1 MAQEVDVS
9 QIIETTAQRI
19 YGLIQGEDGKKIREK
34 AEIVIE
40 KAANLATASKKFV
53 ELQNTYLNL
62 KKHINKLT
70 KEINELNKNIK
81 NPNISEEAINKNIAE
96 KQKAQGLYL
105 EEQKKIKN
113 QVNELYNTE
122 AGNIYKQALL
132 ELQLASYSLQKTF
145 AELQNKTFVID
156 YVVYNRG
163 RPIIYRFPYEQF
175 EKMISFDSKS
185 ISKGLLS
192 KIQFSK
198 KQLEEMIN
206 KGHAIQKIGDS
217 QENLSKISE
226 HARQIQRIYNIAYKR
241 YDKKPKGTIDI
252 KLAQKFEKTHK
263 ILRFLVNNKGDLAE
277 GYVRFLYILKK
288 FNNINLDIQEKTYKE
303 AEIFWINEE
312 ENDDVKKHEEMYLFD
327 FLMRGVIPVTNQSG
341 FFIED
346 VTSLTEQEKILE
358 SAVKFGGANPL
369 QLTQVIQLSNQIL
382 LLDKKIDK
390 QEFIRYLNND
400 TRFFK
405 GVRRN
410 GLQNEINEGAKLTA
424 EKDIY
429 EYLTTIVNN
438 NYGKINLTL

>member
-1 MAQEVDVS
+1 MTQEVDVS

-19 YGLIQGEDGKKIREK
+19 YDLIQKNGTEIKEK
-34 AEIVIE
+34 ANEVID
-40 KAANLATASKKFV
+40 KAKDLATASKDFV
-53 ELQNTYLNL
+53 GLQNTYLDL
-62 KKHINKLT
+62 KKLINKLT
-70 KEINELNKNIK
+70 QEINELNKNTK
-81 NPNISEEAINKNIAE
+81 NPNIDKEAINKNIAE
-96 KQKAQGLYL
+96 KEKAQGLYL
-105 EEQKKIKN
+105 EKQKEIKEIKDR
-113 QVNELYNTE
+113 VNRLYSE
-122 AGNIYKQALL
+122 KAGNAYKQALL
-132 ELQLASYSLQKTF
+132 KLQLASYDLQKKF
-145 AELQNKTFVID
+145 AELQNKDFVID

-198 KQLEEMIN
+198 KQLEKMIDEN
-206 KGHAIQKIGDS
+206 SAIQKIGDS
-217 QENLSKISE
+217 EENLLTISE
-226 HARQIQRIYNIAYKR
+226 HARQIQRIYSIAYKR
-241 YDKKPKGTIDI
+241 YDKNPKGAIDI

-263 ILRFLVNNKGDLAE
+263 ILRFLINNKGDLAE
-277 GYVRFLYILKK
+277 GYVRFLYILKE
-288 FNNINLDIQEKTYKE
+288 FNNINLNIQGKIYEG

-312 ENDDVKKHEEMYLFD
+312 ENDDVKKQEEMYLFD
-327 FLMRGVIPVTNQSG
+327 FLTRGVIPVTNQSG

-346 VTSLTEQEKILE
+346 VTSLTKQGKILE

-382 LLDKKIDK
+382 SLLDKKINK

-405 GVRRN
+405 GARRN
-410 GLQNEINEGAKLTA
+410 GLQNEIKEGAKLMA

-429 EYLTTIVNN
+429 EYLTTIV
-438 NYGKINLTL
+438 KSI